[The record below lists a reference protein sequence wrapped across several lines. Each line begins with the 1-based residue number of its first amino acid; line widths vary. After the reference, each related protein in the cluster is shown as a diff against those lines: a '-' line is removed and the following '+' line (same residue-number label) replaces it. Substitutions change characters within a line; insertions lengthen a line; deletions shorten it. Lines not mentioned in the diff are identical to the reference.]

1 MKIKVLFLL
10 VTTTLGASGATLNTS
25 LIDQLTGLK
34 VRLTKRKMPTKSVS
48 PEKMHGV
55 TILSTMRINT
65 WGGICR

>member
-34 VRLTKRKMPTKSVS
+34 GTLNKKEDAYKISFAREDARRYYP
-48 PEKMHGV
+48 
-55 TILSTMRINT
+55 
-65 WGGICR
+65 